1 MTTQSLHL
9 HTELVPRG
17 PAGAVVLTAEQVAG
31 LGGGKRAP
39 VTVTTNG
46 RTIRLRV
53 APMGDEFLIGFS
65 KQARAQLGV
74 EIGDPIEVV
83 ISLDDQ
89 ERTIEAPA
97 DLAAALASD
106 PAADKAF
113 AALSYTHRKEF
124 VQWVNEAKRD
134 ETRTRR
140 IAGTVEM
147 LKTGRTR

>member
-1 MTTQSLHL
+1 MTEPLHL
-9 HTELVPRG
+9 RTDLVPRG
-17 PAGAVVLTAEQVAG
+17 PAGAVVLTGEQVAA

-39 VTVTTNG
+39 VTVTVNG
-46 RTIRLRV
+46 RTARLRV
-53 APMGDEFLIGFS
+53 APMGPEFLIGFS
-65 KQARAQLGV
+65 KRVRAELGV
-74 EIGDPIEVV
+74 EIGDPIDVV